1 MLGKQRIE
9 EDLTATVEDILEK
22 VSQLIREGNVRK
34 LMVRHK
40 DKVIVEVPVTAGVVG
55 AFLAPHLAAL
65 AIFSGLLTG
74 CTITIEKAER

>member
-1 MLGKQRIE
+1 MLAKQRIE

-40 DKVIVEVPVTAGVVG
+40 EKVIVEVPLTAGVVG

-74 CTITIEKAER
+74 CTITIERAER